1 MKPVLYG
8 APLSPFV
15 RKVRLLLD
23 FKGVDY
29 DSKMIVPYATPE
41 GYEALNPLKR
51 VPALVL
57 GEDTLADS
65 AVIAHFLDAHYP
77 EKKLIPDNLLLKAR
91 SEWLEKYA
99 DYELSTH
106 TTFTVFSQRILNRM
120 AGKQPNEEVV
130 QKAIH
135 EKLPPLFDY
144 LESQLNG
151 LYFIADELT
160 LADIS
165 VASQLISYEHASE
178 TVPDDKWPKLA
189 QFYQH
194 FKQQTIVEQVVSSEK
209 AMLKK
214 ILGG

>member
-23 FKGVDY
+23 FKEVDY
-29 DSKMIVPYATPE
+29 DSKMIVPYATPK
-41 GYEALNPLKR
+41 GYEALNPLKK

-57 GEDTLADS
+57 GDNVLADS
-65 AVIAHFLDAHYP
+65 AVIAHFLDAYYP
-77 EKKLIPDNLLLKAR
+77 EKKLVPDDLLLKAR
-91 SEWLEKYA
+91 CEWLEKYA
-99 DYELSTH
+99 DYELSPH
-106 TTFTVFSQRILNRM
+106 TTFTVFSQRILNCI
-120 AGKQPNEEVV
+120 AGKQPNEELV

-165 VASQLISYEHASE
+165 VASQLISYEHANE
-178 TVPDDKWPKLA
+178 TVPEDRWPKLT

-194 FKQQTIVEQVVSSEK
+194 FKQQTIVEQVISSEK
-209 AMLKK
+209 ATLTK
-214 ILGG
+214 ILDV